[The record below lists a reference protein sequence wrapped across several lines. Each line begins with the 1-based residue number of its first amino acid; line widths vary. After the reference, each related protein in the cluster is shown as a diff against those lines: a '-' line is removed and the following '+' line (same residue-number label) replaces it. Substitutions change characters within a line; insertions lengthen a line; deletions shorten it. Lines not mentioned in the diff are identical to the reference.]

1 MGGAAPAVLPFSA
14 ELLLLFYGE
23 DLQALARSDV
33 EARFKAIVET
43 SGRALPAG
51 RGRPP
56 FLGPLSSCLLVS
68 YEALDN
74 RVSEVDAFP
83 RRAL

>member
-1 MGGAAPAVLPFSA
+1 M

-33 EARFKAIVET
+33 EAGFKGAAEAP
-43 SGRALPAG
+43 GRALPAG

-56 FLGPLSSCLLVS
+56 SRGPLFSGLLVS

-74 RVSEVDAFP
+74 GSASSVLPRVRPFDH
-83 RRAL
+83 ALATTGCV